1 MTGNK
6 LTFKQNKSKESPLL
20 LFIIE
25 NKATLN
31 SKKRFAKIRK
41 TYLFKEKRMNP
52 ILSNKSNCH

>member
-6 LTFKQNKSKESPLL
+6 LTFFNKIRVKKSPLL

-31 SKKRFAKIRK
+31 SKKAV
-41 TYLFKEKRMNP
+41 
-52 ILSNKSNCH
+52 C

>member
-6 LTFKQNKSKESPLL
+6 LTFLNKIRVKKSPLL

-31 SKKRFAKIRK
+31 SKSGLLKLKKHISLKK
-41 TYLFKEKRMNP
+41 T
-52 ILSNKSNCH
+52 